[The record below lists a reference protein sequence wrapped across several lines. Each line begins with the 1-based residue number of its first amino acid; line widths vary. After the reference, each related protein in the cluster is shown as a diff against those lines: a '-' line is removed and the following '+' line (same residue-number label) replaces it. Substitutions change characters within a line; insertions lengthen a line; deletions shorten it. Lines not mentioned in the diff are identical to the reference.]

1 MELIAIDLN
10 GTLLNRR
17 NKVSRQ
23 NVEAIKWAQEK
34 GIEIVIATRRAYFDV
49 QSILKK
55 SGISAWII
63 GANGATIHNSQGQL
77 LYEKSLERRDTED
90 IIHYFDKENMY
101 YEMSAHEV
109 IYTVQSKIDLLTIQM
124 YKLKNRNP
132 KRDLRKLEEVAER
145 QFSQK
150 NIHPFS
156 TTTEVL
162 EKAKDCYAL
171 FGVSFYTETLTHAM
185 KRFGQRDNITALRS
199 GKYLCEFTHADVSKG
214 NALKHIA
221 WKLNI
226 SNDNIAAIGN
236 DENDFSMF
244 NFAGMAVA
252 MGNAD
257 KKVKFHAGYITK
269 CNDRDG
275 VAHVIRHLIRK

>member
-17 NKVSRQ
+17 NTISRK

-34 GIEIVIATRRAYFDV
+34 GTEIVIATRRAYFDV
-49 QSILKK
+49 QSILARN
-55 SGISAWII
+55 GISAWII
-63 GANGATIHNSQGQL
+63 GANGATIHSSQGQL
-77 LYEKSLERRDTED
+77 LFEKSLEQRDAED
-90 IIHYFDKENMY
+90 IIHYIDKENMY
-101 YEMSAHEV
+101 YEISSRED
-109 IYTVQSKIDLLTIQM
+109 IYTVKSKIDLLTIEM

-132 KRDLRKLEEVAER
+132 KINLRKLEEVAER

-150 NIHPFS
+150 NVHLFS
-156 TTTEVL
+156 TTEEAL
-162 EKAKDCYAL
+162 EKAKNCYAL
-171 FGVSFYTETLTHAM
+171 FGVSFHTEKLTHVLKGSK
-185 KRFGQRDNITALRS
+185 KRETVTALRS

-221 WKLNI
+221 WKLNV
-226 SNDNIAAIGN
+226 SNDKIAAIGN

-244 NFAGMAVA
+244 NFAGMAIA

-257 KKVKFHAGYITK
+257 KKVKSSASYITA
-269 CNDRDG
+269 CNDKDG
-275 VAHVIRHLIRK
+275 VAHIIRHLIKE